1 MADDNDITYKKSNN
15 DTRYEK
21 IPDSARLTA
30 TDAAA
35 RPRARSCVGV
45 QQSLVMVNVIM
56 MMVIMMVMVMGMT

>member
-1 MADDNDITYKKSNN
+1 MADDNDITYKKSKN

-45 QQSLVMVNVIM
+45 QQSLVMVIV
-56 MMVIMMVMVMGMT
+56 MMVTVMVMVMVMVIW